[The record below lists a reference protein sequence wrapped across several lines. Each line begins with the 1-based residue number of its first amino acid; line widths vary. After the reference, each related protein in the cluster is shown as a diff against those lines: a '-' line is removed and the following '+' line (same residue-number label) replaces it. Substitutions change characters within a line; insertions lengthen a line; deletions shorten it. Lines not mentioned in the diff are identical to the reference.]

1 LKKEQDMQIHLSAN
15 RTKSVNSNGKVT
27 SAVLT
32 CHTTGADPEKY
43 TDEEVLD
50 EVLKFVPE
58 NLGAAQLTEA
68 SIAEYHGSGV
78 YEIEVN
84 YEQKSW
90 KNTVKRSQ
98 RRARDEKW
106 FLAVSHAT
114 EHIFIAENNRVFG
127 KADPKVGLMIG
138 WNGKSGSAS
147 QVTGTN
153 ILVPVIRENC
163 VLTLPLREYNLKF
176 RKVLLPLLGCVNSWN
191 FHGWEKGEVL
201 LLGASTGAPYIN
213 DDEEELIDVTM
224 KFAIRRNRND
234 LLVNNVTFSAQGWDF
249 VWPVGDENIC
259 VSQVYPTGD
268 FNALGI
274 GRNGY

>member
-1 LKKEQDMQIHLSAN
+1 MQIHLSAN

-32 CHTTGADPEKY
+32 CHTSGADPEKY

-50 EVLKFVPE
+50 AVLKFVPE

-68 SIAEYHGSGV
+68 SIVEYHGSGV

-90 KNTVKRSQ
+90 TNPVKRSN

-106 FLAVSHAT
+106 FLAASHAV
-114 EHIFIAENNRVFG
+114 EHTFIAEFNRVYG
-127 KADPKVGLMIG
+127 ENAPKVGLRIG
-138 WNGKSGSAS
+138 WNGKNGSAS
-147 QVTGTN
+147 QVAGTDV
-153 ILVPVIRENC
+153 LTPVIRENC
-163 VLTLPLREYNLKF
+163 VLTLPLKEYDLRF
-176 RKVLLPLLGCVNSWN
+176 RKILIPLLGCTNVSA
-191 FHGWEKGEVL
+191 FHGWEPGEVL

-213 DDEEELIDVTM
+213 DEEDEVIDVTM
-224 KFAIRRNRND
+224 KFAIRRNRKD
-234 LLVNNVTFSAQGWDF
+234 QLVNTVTYSAQGWEF
-249 VWPVGDENIC
+249 VWPIGDDNIC
-259 VSQVYPTGD
+259 VSRVYPVGE
-268 FNALGI
+268 FGALGV

>member
-1 LKKEQDMQIHLSAN
+1 MQIHLSAN
-15 RTKSVNSNGKVT
+15 HTKSVNSNGKVT

-50 EVLKFVPE
+50 AVLKFVPE

-78 YEIEVN
+78 YEIEVS

-90 KNTVKRSQ
+90 KNPVKRSN

-106 FLAVSHAT
+106 FLAASHAT
-114 EHIFIAENNRVFG
+114 EHIFIAENNRIYG
-127 KADPKVGLMIG
+127 KAAPKVGLMIG

-147 QVTGTN
+147 HVTGTN
-153 ILVPVIRENC
+153 IIVPVIRENC

-176 RKVLLPLLGCVNSWN
+176 RKVLLPLLGCINSWK
-191 FHGWEKGEVL
+191 FHGWETGEVL
-201 LLGASTGAPYIN
+201 LLGASTSAPYLN
-213 DDEEELIDVTM
+213 DDEDELIDVTM
-224 KFAIRRNRND
+224 KFAIRRNRKD
-234 LLVNNVTFSAQGWDF
+234 QLVHNVTFSAQGWDC
-249 VWPVGDENIC
+249 VWPLGDTNIC
-259 VSQVYPTGD
+259 VSQIYPIGD
-268 FNALGI
+268 FNILGI